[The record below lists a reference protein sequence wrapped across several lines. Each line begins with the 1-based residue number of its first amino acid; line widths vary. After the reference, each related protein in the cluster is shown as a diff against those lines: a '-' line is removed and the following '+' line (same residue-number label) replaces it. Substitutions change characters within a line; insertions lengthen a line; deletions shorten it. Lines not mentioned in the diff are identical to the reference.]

1 MGSGWISVGVAA
13 AISALLLFVAQPS
26 SPVSMLLAIF
36 ATLPLFLV
44 GLSLGWFH
52 GAAAAGAA
60 SIAILFA
67 IGPAPAG
74 YYAIVNAI
82 PVTMLLVAVERH
94 PNTPVRAVLTLVGL
108 AAVPMVV
115 GALLFSSSDG
125 GLSGVIRERL
135 GDFQAMMSVSP
146 RDMSPEEWQALLNAL
161 AAILPGLGAVFWVLL
176 ITLNGALAQ
185 GLLTRVGKA
194 RLPTPDIAAVRL
206 PRWMPG
212 VLAAITASS
221 FLPGEMGYLGTNLVP
236 LAALPFL
243 FSGLGVV
250 HALLRGVSGAGLWFA
265 LVYVLLLVLVWPAVI
280 VLGLGLIDSIVDFR
294 RRFGRSG
301 PPPDDE

>member
-1 MGSGWISVGVAA
+1 
-13 AISALLLFVAQPS
+13 
-26 SPVSMLLAIF
+26 
-36 ATLPLFLV
+36 
-44 GLSLGWFH
+44 
-52 GAAAAGAA
+52 
-60 SIAILFA
+60 
-67 IGPAPAG
+67 
-74 YYAIVNAI
+74 
-82 PVTMLLVAVERH
+82 
-94 PNTPVRAVLTLVGL
+94 
-108 AAVPMVV
+108 
-115 GALLFSSSDG
+115 
-125 GLSGVIRERL
+125 
-135 GDFQAMMSVSP
+135 
-146 RDMSPEEWQALLNAL
+146 
-161 AAILPGLGAVFWVLL
+161 
-176 ITLNGALAQ
+176 
-185 GLLTRVGKA
+185 
-194 RLPTPDIAAVRL
+194 VRL

-243 FSGLGVV
+243 FSWLGVV